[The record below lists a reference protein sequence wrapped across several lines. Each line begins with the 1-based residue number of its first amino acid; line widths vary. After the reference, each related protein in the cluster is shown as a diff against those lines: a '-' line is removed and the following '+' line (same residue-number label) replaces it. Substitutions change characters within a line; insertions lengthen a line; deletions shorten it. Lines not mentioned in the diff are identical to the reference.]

1 MVGLRSTIQFLT
13 FRFLLIPI
21 DRNLQESNKGRDMKE
36 EYEEDLQKD
45 LLSSLRHQLTKTAL
59 KDRKLKA
66 KANRVTIFHPNPR
79 KRVSLSSL
87 RSHYRN
93 RPLSQEIAPIEEEH
107 KEKLNSELQEA
118 LKVQLARLEGDLAAK
133 IQLEDTVKKNLETE
147 LSESLRSQFSSVFRS
162 LSATTLSPQ
171 HVEIQKLSDSEVK
184 QALDQQLRA
193 FLKF

>member
-1 MVGLRSTIQFLT
+1 MKKISKRIC
-13 FRFLLIPI
+13 FLLWDTNWPRLLWKIENSKPKLIEYQFFIPI
-21 DRNLQESNKGRDMKE
+21 Q
-36 EYEEDLQKD
+36 
-45 LLSSLRHQLTKTAL
+45 
-59 KDRKLKA
+59 
-66 KANRVTIFHPNPR
+66 R
-79 KRVSLSSL
+79 KRVRLSSL
-87 RSHYRN
+87 RSHYKN
-93 RPLSQEIAPIEEEH
+93 RPLSQEIAPIEEVH

-118 LKVQLARLEGDLAAK
+118 LKVQLARLEGDLASK

-193 FLKF
+193 FFKSWQIVAISI